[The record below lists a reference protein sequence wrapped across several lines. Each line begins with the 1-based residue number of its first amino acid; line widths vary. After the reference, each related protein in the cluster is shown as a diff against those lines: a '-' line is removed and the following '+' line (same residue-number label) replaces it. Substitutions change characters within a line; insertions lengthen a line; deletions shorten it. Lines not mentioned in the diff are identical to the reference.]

1 MKRIIFLLILAG
13 MTVLSGCDNWL
24 DVQPADR
31 MPEKQVFNSE
41 SGFLQAL
48 NGVYQNML
56 SSSLY
61 GSSLGYEFIEIM
73 AQRYNIVSE
82 NTEYMEVVNYSY
94 GTDYCKQR
102 IQSIW
107 NTAYTVI
114 LNCNNILENAEK
126 QDGILTKDAYNLI
139 VGEALAV
146 RAYLHLDLLRLFG
159 PVYSIHPE
167 STAIPYAEKV
177 SVSAPELLRADTVL
191 LNRIIRD
198 LTVAEGL
205 LKASDPIL
213 TEGPL
218 MSSGDDNSYRYRGLR
233 MNYYAVMALKS
244 RAYLYG
250 GMTKEAREYALKVI
264 DDPNRETYFPFVD
277 LSNIKGET
285 RNPDRVFSTEILF
298 SLLNRNRGNIFSSY
312 FDAENVAN
320 NLLIP
325 KKGVITDLF
334 ANETGDIRYAP
345 LWEEN
350 SKSENGDYICI
361 KYKSVQQADTLWN
374 TLIPMIRLSEM
385 YLIAAE
391 CAESETEAYGYLNTL
406 RNHRSLEDVSEGLDN
421 HLLKEYT
428 KEFVCEGQLFFYFK
442 RKNEAKISKGT
453 GTGTFRMSEVQYVL
467 PFPDSENQY
476 RTIN

>member
-31 MPEKQVFNSE
+31 LPEKQVFNSE

-61 GSSLGYEFIEIM
+61 GSTLSYEFIEIM
-73 AQRYNIVSE
+73 AQRYNIVSK
-82 NTEYMEVVNYSY
+82 NTSYTEVVNYNY
-94 GTDYCKQR
+94 GTDYCKTR
-102 IQSIW
+102 IQSLW
-107 NTAYTVI
+107 NDAYTVI

-126 QDGILTKDAYNLI
+126 QDGILTQDAYRLI

-159 PVYSIHPE
+159 PIYSIHPE
-167 STAIPYAEKV
+167 SMAIPYAEKV

-198 LTVAEGL
+198 LTVAEEL
-205 LKASDPIL
+205 LKASDPIVS
-213 TEGPL
+213 EGPL

-233 MNYYAVMALKS
+233 MNYYAVMALKA

-277 LSNIKGET
+277 LDNIKGES

-298 SLLNRNRGNIFSSY
+298 SLFNWNRGSIFNSY
-312 FDAENVAN
+312 FDAEKVAN

-325 KKGVITDLF
+325 KKGVITQLF
-334 ANETGDIRYAP
+334 ANETGDIRFAP

-350 SKSENGDYICI
+350 SKTENGDYACV
-361 KYKSVQQADTLWN
+361 KYKNIEQMDTLWN
-374 TLIPMIRLSEM
+374 TLIPMVRLSEM

-406 RNHRSLEDVSEGLDN
+406 RNHRSLEDVSEGLED

-428 KEFVCEGQLFFYFK
+428 KEFVCEGQLFFYYK
-442 RKNEAKISKGT
+442 RKNMTKISSGIGSGT
-453 GTGTFRMSEVQYVL
+453 ITLNDARYVL

-476 RTIN
+476 RTK